1 MTTEYKLLD
10 RKNMAD
16 RKITGNFHYNRE
28 YINEY
33 NYYIIYHNI
42 LI

>member
-10 RKNMAD
+10 RKDMAD
-16 RKITGNFHYNRE
+16 RKIKGNFDYNIE

-33 NYYIIYHNI
+33 NYYITYNI
-42 LI
+42 II

>member
-1 MTTEYKLLD
+1 MGGK
-10 RKNMAD
+10 
-16 RKITGNFHYNRE
+16 KIKGNFDYNIE

-33 NYYIIYHNI
+33 NYYITYHNI